1 MLFLLKN
8 SYKYKYKCLEKLSG
22 NEGNQAKIKVKIEQ
36 ERERRW

>member
-22 NEGNQAKIKVKIEQ
+22 NEGNQAKIEQ